1 MVSHAIE
8 CSDIPN
14 FFANVE
20 TIKTNEG
27 TFSDE
32 IPSFVSENIHC
43 VFGRQTWDMDEVVIV
58 KNNQGNVNVP

>member
-20 TIKTNEG
+20 TIKMNEG

-32 IPSFVSENIHC
+32 ILSFVREIIC
-43 VFGRQTWDMDEVVIV
+43 YIFGRQTQDMDEVVIV
-58 KNNQGNVNVP
+58 ESK